1 MNQVFVGT
9 EMFHK
14 TLLCHTITR
23 HGRQDTVHV
32 MLLFYVHCTL
42 CGYECVKTML
52 CILVTFEVKYSRGLC
67 VETRFSYYI
76 EDGC

>member
-14 TLLCHTITR
+14 TLICRTITR
-23 HGRQDTVHV
+23 YDRQDRVHV
-32 MLLFYVHCTL
+32 MLLFHVRCTL

-52 CILVTFEVKYSRGLC
+52 YILVTFEVKYFRGLC
-67 VETRFSYYI
+67 VEIRFSHYI
-76 EDGC
+76 EDGY

>member
-23 HGRQDTVHV
+23 HDRQHV
-32 MLLFYVHCTL
+32 MLLFHVCCTL

-52 CILVTFEVKYSRGLC
+52 YILVMFEVKYSRGSC
-67 VETRFSYYI
+67 VEICFSNYI
-76 EDGC
+76 ENGY